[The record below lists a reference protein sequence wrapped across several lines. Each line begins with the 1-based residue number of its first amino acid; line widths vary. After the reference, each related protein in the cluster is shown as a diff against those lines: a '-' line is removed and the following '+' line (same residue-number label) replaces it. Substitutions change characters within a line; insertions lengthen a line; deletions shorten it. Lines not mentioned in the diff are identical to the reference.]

1 MTLKTPPEISLSLP
15 DELKEARLKS
25 GLTQAQA
32 AKLVYRTTR
41 HWQHME
47 SGDRAIDPAV
57 WELFQIKVITNK
69 SR

>member
-1 MTLKTPPEISLSLP
+1 MTQRTTPEISLPLP
-15 DELKEARLKS
+15 CELKEARLKA
-25 GLTQAQA
+25 GLTQEQA
-32 AKLVYRTTR
+32 GKLVYRTTR

-57 WELFQIKVITNK
+57 WELFQIKLITNK